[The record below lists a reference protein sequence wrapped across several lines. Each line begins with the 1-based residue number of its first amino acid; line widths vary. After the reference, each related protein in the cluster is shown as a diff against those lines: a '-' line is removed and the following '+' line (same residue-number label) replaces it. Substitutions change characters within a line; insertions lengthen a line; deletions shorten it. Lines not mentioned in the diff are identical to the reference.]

1 MSKIINAEYILD
13 KKNNVELK
21 VYLKISQP
29 KKEVIEFVLILFLV
43 SDSKKQEVIKYD
55 FSKKEKLNVHKY
67 YLKEIKKEYLD
78 FDVDSELVFKLKN
91 DIINNYKKYIILY
104 KQKEYI

>member
-13 KKNNVELK
+13 QENNIELK
-21 VYLKISQP
+21 VYLKFYP
-29 KKEVIEFVLILFLV
+29 KSSEIEEFVIILFLV
-43 SDSKKQEVIKYD
+43 SDDEKKEVIKYD

-78 FDVDSELVFKLKN
+78 FKVDVKFVLMLKK
-91 DIINNYKKYIILY
+91 DLRKNYKKYIILY